1 MPIKTISQ
9 ELVLEI
15 SRGYPDLKLLN
26 LSNNEI
32 SVVENLAPLTALERL
47 NLTGPAARAHA
58 TVACGCRTACS
69 AQHALDARRARAAA
83 LTPPGCWHGQTGTN
97 AAAAA
102 PARA

>member
-1 MPIKTISQ
+1 MPIKTISK

-47 NLTGPAARAHA
+47 NLAGACLCVRASA
-58 TVACGCRTACS
+58 ICCS
-69 AQHALDARRARAAA
+69 RPLLRRKIV
-83 LTPPGCWHGQTGTN
+83 
-97 AAAAA
+97 
-102 PARA
+102 

>member
-1 MPIKTISQ
+1 MPIKTISK

-47 NLTGPAARAHA
+47 NLA
-58 TVACGCRTACS
+58 
-69 AQHALDARRARAAA
+69 
-83 LTPPGCWHGQTGTN
+83 GT
-97 AAAAA
+97 
-102 PARA
+102 